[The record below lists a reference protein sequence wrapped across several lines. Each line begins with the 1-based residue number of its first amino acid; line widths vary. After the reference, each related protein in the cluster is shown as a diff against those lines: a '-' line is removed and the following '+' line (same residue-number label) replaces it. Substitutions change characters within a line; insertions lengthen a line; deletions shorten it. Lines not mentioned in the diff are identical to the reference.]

1 MLSFRLAQLI
11 GLTNV
16 AVHGW
21 ALWQVVEKGDL
32 KPIVIL
38 CLVSLIVRGLKRS
51 IQSPRPPGACACD
64 ALGIEG
70 KSDSYGMPSGHVAT
84 AVAGWFMIAQR
95 YGLNPWLS
103 AAVAAVAMSWARF
116 RVGCHTL
123 LQGGFGAVVGA
134 LTVLALRSVKMS
146 LI

>member
-16 AVHGW
+16 AVHVW
-21 ALWQVVEKGDL
+21 ALYQVVEGDL

-51 IQSPRPPGACACD
+51 IQLPRPPGAQGCD

-103 AAVAAVAMSWARF
+103 AAVAAVAMSWARS

-123 LQGGFGAVVGA
+123 FQGLGGALVGA
-134 LTVLALRSVKMS
+134 AVAVLIPTKMMR
-146 LI
+146 LV

>member
-16 AVHGW
+16 AVHAW
-21 ALWQVVEKGDL
+21 ALWEVVEGDL

-38 CLVSLIVRGLKRS
+38 CLVSLIVKGLKNS
-51 IQSPRPPGACACD
+51 LQLPRPPGACACD

-84 AVAGWFMIAQR
+84 AVAGWLMIAQR
-95 YGLNPWLS
+95 YRLNPWLS
-103 AAVAAVAMSWARF
+103 MSLAAVAMSWARF

-123 LQGGFGAVVGA
+123 LQGAGGAVVGA
-134 LTVLALRSVKMS
+134 LTVLALSPVKMK
-146 LI
+146 LV